1 MRWFNRL
8 KLTTKFTLSLSLL
21 LIVLFSITAWVSYG
35 NQKQLVLRMAQ
46 DHSRSIAKQI
56 IETRNYMS
64 SVVTTEPE
72 TNYSLVPQVVA
83 TQVARRISDDH
94 NYHVRQVSLRYRN
107 PENLPDTYETQ
118 QLERMGQQK
127 LDEIYE
133 IRQSPDGQV
142 FRYMQAMKADTSCL
156 SCHGSYEEAPAFV
169 QQRYQPGHFSY
180 NYQEGEVI
188 GAISVVKPMDELYQE
203 LGTNLVQDLIY
214 NLLVLMTLFLGLSL
228 LIHYLLI
235 MPLRQ
240 TSNTIKRITQTGNLK
255 ERILPSHT
263 NDEIGQLITSFNT
276 MMTELDRTSLQ
287 RGESEQRYRSLIEA
301 SACAVIT
308 FLANG
313 KIVISNHQAEVL
325 LDRTRQQ
332 LLGESLFTFID
343 NDALLRSKIDNYL
356 NNQHWDEDHLTSHHT
371 LRGGSGQQAVTITL
385 VLASQ
390 TDEAPLFTA
399 LIESSAA

>member
-1 MRWFNRL
+1 MHWFNRL

-21 LIVLFSITAWVSYG
+21 LIVLFSIAAWVSYG

-46 DHSRSIAKQI
+46 DHSRSIATQI

-72 TNYSLVPQVVA
+72 TNYNLVPQVVA

-107 PENLPDTYETQ
+107 PENHPDTYETQ
-118 QLERMGQQK
+118 QLERMARQK
-127 LDEIYE
+127 LDEISE
-133 IRQSPDGQV
+133 IRQTPAGQV

-156 SCHGSYEEAPAFV
+156 SCHGSYEEAPPFV

-203 LGTNLVQDLIY
+203 LGTNLVEDLFY
-214 NLLVLMTLFLGLSL
+214 SLLVLLALFIGLSL

-255 ERILPSHT
+255 ERILPSNT
-263 NDEIGQLITSFNT
+263 NDEIGQLITGFNT

-301 SACAVIT
+301 STCAVVT

-325 LDRTRQQ
+325 LGCTRQQ
-332 LLGESLFTFID
+332 LLGASLFTFVD
-343 NDALLRSKIDNYL
+343 NDMLLRNKIDNYL
-356 NNQHWDEDHLTSHHT
+356 KDQHWDDDHEPSHHT
-371 LRGGSGQQAVTITL
+371 LRGDSGQQAVDITL

-399 LIESSAA
+399 LIESSA